1 MAEWAGSVVYNPLE
15 GDVMRAFRALLIVLW
30 LGIAGYTSVV
40 AAHHGMGLL
49 KVFFGDMTAMGWPG
63 QFNLDFMSLLTLS
76 GLWVAWR
83 HGFSAAGLLLGLLA
97 FFGGGLFLTAYL
109 LIVSGRARG
118 DMRQVLLGPA
128 RLAA

>member
-49 KVFFGDMTAMGWPG
+49 KVFFGDMTAFGI
-63 QFNLDFMSLLTLS
+63 
-76 GLWVAWR
+76 VARW
-83 HGFSAAGLLLGLLA
+83 
-97 FFGGGLFLTAYL
+97 YY
-109 LIVSGRARG
+109 
-118 DMRQVLLGPA
+118 
-128 RLAA
+128 